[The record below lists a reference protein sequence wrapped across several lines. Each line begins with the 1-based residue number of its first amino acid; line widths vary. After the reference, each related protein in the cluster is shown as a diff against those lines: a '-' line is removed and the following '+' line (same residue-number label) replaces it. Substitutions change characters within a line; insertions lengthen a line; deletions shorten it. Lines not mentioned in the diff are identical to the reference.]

1 MAEVGSAYLTIIP
14 KFKSLK
20 ASIDDALSAAGSSA
34 GTSVGER
41 IGSNISRGIKRG
53 ESAVKSSSLA
63 MGAAMGAFSSIA
75 QRAMD
80 VLQEHIGSAVNRLD
94 TLKNY
99 PRVMQS
105 LGFSSQEA
113 SNSINKMSDR
123 LQTLP
128 TRLDDMA
135 NTVKGIAVITKDLD
149 LATDAGLALNDMLLA
164 SGSNQM
170 ICNAAMEQF
179 RQMLS
184 KGKPDM
190 QDWKSLMQAMPGQ
203 IDQLAKSM
211 LGANATA
218 NDLYEALGG
227 GQGGKKSKKAKQE
240 VQAARVSMD
249 QLLHAMIKLDKDGG
263 GSLTSF
269 QTQAAEAT
277 GGINTSM
284 SNLSNA
290 FTKGLTSIM
299 DAIGQKNIAGFLNSL
314 KAAVDFTF
322 HGIADVVKFAAP
334 VFSTLAQSV
343 AAGAASFGLLVG
355 VPMIITAVKT
365 AIMALYT
372 AHPIILAISLAV
384 AALTPIVTNMWNSWQ
399 ESQKM
404 VKATND
410 FKNAIS
416 STTAL
421 ASYSGG
427 IRAIGEAAD
436 TASGRVESIRERTER
451 YTKAINQNVK
461 EAQKTVGTYN
471 EAAEIISE
479 YTGKTELN
487 AEAQGK
493 VMWAVRELNKA
504 LGTNIT
510 AQDVMNGKYTD
521 ANGKIHELK
530 SSILDL
536 IETKKKEAILE
547 ANAKNISEL
556 YAKRAEDV
564 KAAASAQQE
573 YNEALAR
580 AADAQAAF
588 EKDRTNWDL
597 RDKWSEAQKAV
608 DDCKKSLD
616 DANSALDSDNSAIQ
630 EVNKSMGEMSTQA
643 GFLSQVLEGMG
654 TKSHLDELKVNIKDV
669 SQALA
674 DAGVHSSE
682 LERIG
687 RDGFNNLADSC
698 KGNIAQMVAAIKN
711 FDNTPIKNK
720 KGEVI
725 ADSTS
730 LVDAQGKV
738 YVWNGT
744 KLIDKETQA
753 TADTTEVVDGTGHV
767 LEWDGTNL
775 DTKDATATV
784 DSDSV
789 QEATDRNNEYNN
801 TPPQDA
807 SASED
812 VDSGSV
818 QEATNRNYELN
829 SNPPEDQHATITID
843 HVVNNIV
850 NWFENVI
857 GDNGHGMHATGGIR
871 THADGG
877 VRMHAEGGAI
887 AARATPLDIVGED
900 GAEAIVPLTNRKYSQ
915 PFADIIAEGVAEKLN
930 NKENIAHLEAIE
942 RLLVQLNQKD
952 ANVYLDSSKV
962 SSALM
967 ARAQISMEGRGYVY
981 Q

>member
-20 ASIDDALSAAGSSA
+20 ATIDDALSAAGSSA

-53 ESAVKSSSLA
+53 ESAVKSSTLV

-113 SNSINKMSDR
+113 SSSITKMSDR

-128 TRLDDMA
+128 TRLDDMT

-227 GQGGKKSKKAKQE
+227 GGKKATI
-240 VQAARVSMD
+240 SMD
-249 QLLHAMIKLDKDGG
+249 QLLHAMVKLDKNGG

-269 QTQAAEAT
+269 QAQAAEAT

-322 HGIADVVKFAAP
+322 RGIADVVKFVAP
-334 VFSTLAQSV
+334 VFSTLAQSI
-343 AAGAASFGLLVG
+343 AAGAASFGLLLG
-355 VPMIITAVKT
+355 APIIVDAVINAVKGLKT
-365 AIMALYT
+365 AIMALST

-451 YTKAINQNVK
+451 YTKAINQNVE

-510 AQDVMNGKYTD
+510 VQDVMNGKYTD

-556 YAKRAEDV
+556 YSKRAEDV

-616 DANSALDSDNSAIQ
+616 EANSALDSDNSAIQ

-654 TKSHLDELKVNIKDV
+654 AKSHLDELGIDIKEV
-669 SQALA
+669 SSALA

-682 LERIG
+682 LEQIG
-687 RDGFNNLADSC
+687 RDRFNRLADSC

-730 LVDAQGKV
+730 LVDAQGKL

-812 VDSGSV
+812 VDSDSV
-818 QEATNRNYELN
+818 QEATDRNNELN

-843 HVVNNIV
+843 HIVNNVV
-850 NWFENVI
+850 NWFENTF
-857 GDNGHGMHATGGIR
+857 GGGEHATGGIR

-887 AARATPLDIVGED
+887 ATRAMPLDIVGED

-915 PFADIIAEGVAEKLN
+915 PFADIIAEGVAEKLD

-967 ARAQISMEGRGYVY
+967 TRAQISMEGRGYVY
-981 Q
+981 

>member
-20 ASIDDALSAAGSSA
+20 ASIDDALSTAGSSA

-41 IGSNISRGIKRG
+41 IGQNISRGIKRG

-113 SNSINKMSDR
+113 SSSINKMSDR

-128 TRLDDMA
+128 TRLDDMT

-227 GQGGKKSKKAKQE
+227 GGKKATI
-240 VQAARVSMD
+240 SMD
-249 QLLHAMIKLDKDGG
+249 QLLHAMVKLDKNGG

-269 QTQAAEAT
+269 QAQAAEAT

-322 HGIADVVKFAAP
+322 RGIADVVKFVAP
-334 VFSTLAQSV
+334 VFSTLAQSI
-343 AAGAASFGLLVG
+343 AAGAASFGLLLGAPIIVG
-355 VPMIITAVKT
+355 AVIDAVKGLKT
-365 AIMALYT
+365 AIMALST

-451 YTKAINQNVK
+451 YTKAINQNVE

-510 AQDVMNGKYTD
+510 VQDVMNGKYTD

-547 ANAKNISEL
+547 ANAKNINEL
-556 YAKRAEDV
+556 YSKRAEDV
-564 KAAASAQQE
+564 KAATQAQQG

-588 EKDRTNWDL
+588 EKDYRTRKDGEL
-597 RDKWSEAQKAV
+597 RDKWLEAQHAV
-608 DDCKKSLD
+608 EDCKKSLD
-616 DANSALDSDNSAIQ
+616 EANSALDSDNSAIQ

-654 TKSHLDELKVNIKDV
+654 AKPHLDELQIKIKDV

-682 LERIG
+682 LEQIG

-812 VDSGSV
+812 VDSDSV
-818 QEATNRNYELN
+818 QEATDRNNDLN

-887 AARATPLDIVGED
+887 ATRAMPLDIVGED

-915 PFADIIAEGVAEKLN
+915 PFADIIAEGVAEKLD

-942 RLLVQLNQKD
+942 RLLVQLTQKD

-962 SSALM
+962 SSALVSR
-967 ARAQISMEGRGYVY
+967 ARASMEGRGYVY
-981 Q
+981 

>member
-20 ASIDDALSAAGSSA
+20 ASIDDALSAAGSNA

-53 ESAVKSSSLA
+53 ESTVKRSALV

-113 SNSINKMSDR
+113 SSSITKMSDR

-128 TRLDDMA
+128 TRLDDMT

-227 GQGGKKSKKAKQE
+227 GGKKATI
-240 VQAARVSMD
+240 SMD
-249 QLLHAMIKLDKDGG
+249 QLLHAMVKLDKNGG

-269 QTQAAEAT
+269 QAQAAEAT

-322 HGIADVVKFAAP
+322 RGIADVVKFVAP
-334 VFSTLAQSV
+334 VFSTLAQSI
-343 AAGAASFGLLVG
+343 AAGAASFGLLLG
-355 VPMIITAVKT
+355 APIIVDAVINAVKGLKT
-365 AIMALYT
+365 AIMALST

-404 VKATND
+404 VKATSD

-451 YTKAINQNVK
+451 YTKAINQNVE

-510 AQDVMNGKYTD
+510 VQDVMNGKYTD

-547 ANAKNISEL
+547 ANAKNMSEL
-556 YAKRAEDV
+556 YAKRAEDA
-564 KAAASAQQE
+564 KAAAQVQQE

-588 EKDRTNWDL
+588 EKDRTDWGL

-608 DDCKKSLD
+608 NDCKKSLD
-616 DANSALDSDNSAIQ
+616 EANGALDNDNSAIQ

-654 TKSHLDELKVNIKDV
+654 TKSHLDELQINIKGV

-674 DAGVHSSE
+674 DAGVHSSK

-687 RDGFNNLADSC
+687 RDGFNRLADSC

-730 LVDAQGKV
+730 LVDAQGKL

-812 VDSGSV
+812 VDSDSV
-818 QEATNRNYELN
+818 QEATDRNNDLN

-857 GDNGHGMHATGGIR
+857 GDNGHGMHAAGGIR

-887 AARATPLDIVGED
+887 ATRAMPLDIVGED

-915 PFADIIAEGVAEKLN
+915 PFADIIAEGVAEKLD

-942 RLLVQLNQKD
+942 RLLVQLTQKD

-962 SSALM
+962 SSALVSR
-967 ARAQISMEGRGYVY
+967 ARASMEGRGYVY
-981 Q
+981 

>member
-20 ASIDDALSAAGSSA
+20 ASIDDALNTAGSNA

-41 IGSNISRGIKRG
+41 IGQNISRGIKRG
-53 ESAVKSSSLA
+53 ESAVKSSTLV

-128 TRLDDMA
+128 TRLDDMT

-436 TASGRVESIRERTER
+436 TASSRVESIRERTER

-643 GFLSQVLEGMG
+643 GFLQQVLEGMG

>member
-20 ASIDDALSAAGSSA
+20 ASIDDALNTAGSNA

-41 IGSNISRGIKRG
+41 IGQNISRGIKRG
-53 ESAVKSSSLA
+53 ESAVKSSTLV

-128 TRLDDMA
+128 TRLDDMT

-218 NDLYEALGG
+218 NELYEALGG

-436 TASGRVESIRERTER
+436 TASSRVESIRERTER

-643 GFLSQVLEGMG
+643 GFLQQVLEGMG

>member
-20 ASIDDALSAAGSSA
+20 ASIDDALSTAGSSA

-41 IGSNISRGIKRG
+41 IGQNISRGIKRG
-53 ESAVKSSSLA
+53 ESAVKSSALS

-75 QRAMD
+75 QRTMD

-113 SNSINKMSDR
+113 SSSINKMSDR

-128 TRLDDMA
+128 TRLDDMT

-227 GQGGKKSKKAKQE
+227 GGKKATI
-240 VQAARVSMD
+240 SMD
-249 QLLHAMIKLDKDGG
+249 QLLHAMVKLDKNGG

-269 QTQAAEAT
+269 QAQAAEAT

-322 HGIADVVKFAAP
+322 HGIADVVKFVAP
-334 VFSTLAQSV
+334 VFSTLAQSI
-343 AAGAASFGLLVG
+343 AAGAASFGLLLGAPIIVG
-355 VPMIITAVKT
+355 AVIDAVKGLKT
-365 AIMALYT
+365 AIMALST

-404 VKATND
+404 VKATSD

-451 YTKAINQNVK
+451 YTKAINQNVE

-547 ANAKNISEL
+547 ANAKNMSEL

-564 KAAASAQQE
+564 KAATQAQQG

-588 EKDRTNWDL
+588 EKDRTNWEL

-616 DANSALDSDNSAIQ
+616 DANGALDSDNSAIQ

-643 GFLSQVLEGMG
+643 GFLQQVLEGMG
-654 TKSHLDELKVNIKDV
+654 AKSHLDELQIKIKDV

-682 LERIG
+682 LEQIG
-687 RDGFNNLADSC
+687 RDGFNRLADSC

-730 LVDAQGKV
+730 LVDAQGKL

-812 VDSGSV
+812 VDSDSV
-818 QEATNRNYELN
+818 QEAADRNTELN

-887 AARATPLDIVGED
+887 ATRATPLDIVGED

-915 PFADIIAEGVAEKLN
+915 PFADIIAEGVAEKLD

-962 SSALM
+962 SSALVSR
-967 ARAQISMEGRGYVY
+967 ARASMEGRGYVY
-981 Q
+981 

>member
-20 ASIDDALSAAGSSA
+20 ATIDDALSAAGSSA

-53 ESAVKSSSLA
+53 ESAVKSSTLV

-113 SNSINKMSDR
+113 SSSITKMSDR

-128 TRLDDMA
+128 TRLDDMT

-227 GQGGKKSKKAKQE
+227 GGKKATI
-240 VQAARVSMD
+240 SMD
-249 QLLHAMIKLDKDGG
+249 QLLHAMVKLDKNGG

-269 QTQAAEAT
+269 QAQAAEAT

-322 HGIADVVKFAAP
+322 RGIADVVKFVAP
-334 VFSTLAQSV
+334 VFSTLAQSI
-343 AAGAASFGLLVG
+343 AAGAASFGLLLG
-355 VPMIITAVKT
+355 APIIVDAVINAVKGLKT
-365 AIMALYT
+365 AIMALST

-436 TASGRVESIRERTER
+436 TASSRVESIRERTER
-451 YTKAINQNVK
+451 YTKAINQNVE

-471 EAAEIISE
+471 EAAGIISE

-556 YAKRAEDV
+556 YSKRAEDV
-564 KAAASAQQE
+564 KAAASAQQA

-580 AADAQAAF
+580 AAEAQAAF
-588 EKDRTNWDL
+588 DKDYRTRKDGEL
-597 RDKWSEAQKAV
+597 RDKWLEAQHAV
-608 DDCKKSLD
+608 EDCKKSLD
-616 DANSALDSDNSAIQ
+616 EANGALDNDNSAIQ

-654 TKSHLDELKVNIKDV
+654 AKSHLDELQINIKNV

-738 YVWNGT
+738 YVWNDT

-801 TPPQDA
+801 TPPEDA

-812 VDSGSV
+812 VDSDSV
-818 QEATNRNYELN
+818 QEATDRNNDLN

-857 GDNGHGMHATGGIR
+857 GDNGHGMHAAGGIR

-887 AARATPLDIVGED
+887 ATRATPLDIVGED

-915 PFADIIAEGVAEKLN
+915 PFADIIAEGVAEKLD

-942 RLLVQLNQKD
+942 RLLMQLNQKD

-962 SSALM
+962 SSALI

-981 Q
+981 

>member
-20 ASIDDALSAAGSSA
+20 ASIDDALSAAGSNA

-41 IGSNISRGIKRG
+41 IGQNISRGIKRG
-53 ESAVKSSSLA
+53 ESAVKSSTLV
-63 MGAAMGAFSSIA
+63 MGAAMGSFSSIA

-113 SNSINKMSDR
+113 SSSITKMSDR

-128 TRLDDMA
+128 TRLDDMT

-227 GQGGKKSKKAKQE
+227 GGKKATI
-240 VQAARVSMD
+240 SMD
-249 QLLHAMIKLDKDGG
+249 QLLHAMVKLDKNGG

-269 QTQAAEAT
+269 QAQAAEAT

-322 HGIADVVKFAAP
+322 RGIADVVKFVAP
-334 VFSTLAQSV
+334 VFSTLAQSI
-343 AAGAASFGLLVG
+343 AAGAASFGLLLGAPIIVG
-355 VPMIITAVKT
+355 AVIDAVKGLKT
-365 AIMALYT
+365 AIMALST

-451 YTKAINQNVK
+451 YTRAINQNVE

-547 ANAKNISEL
+547 ANAKNMSEL
-556 YAKRAEDV
+556 YSKRAEDT
-564 KAAASAQQE
+564 KAAAQAQQE

-588 EKDRTNWDL
+588 EKDRTNWEL

-616 DANSALDSDNSAIQ
+616 EANGALDNDNSAIQ

-669 SQALA
+669 SKALA

-687 RDGFNNLADSC
+687 RDGFNRLADSC

-812 VDSGSV
+812 VDSDSV
-818 QEATNRNYELN
+818 QEAADRNTELN

-850 NWFENVI
+850 NWFENTF
-857 GDNGHGMHATGGIR
+857 GGGEHASGGIR

-887 AARATPLDIVGED
+887 ATRAMPLDIVGED

-915 PFADIIAEGVAEKLN
+915 PFADIIAEGVAEKLD

-942 RLLVQLNQKD
+942 RLLVQLTQKD

-962 SSALM
+962 SSALVSR
-967 ARAQISMEGRGYVY
+967 ARASMEGRGYVY
-981 Q
+981 

>member
-20 ASIDDALSAAGSSA
+20 ASIDDALSTAGSSA

-41 IGSNISRGIKRG
+41 IGQNISRGIKRG
-53 ESAVKSSSLA
+53 EGAVKSSALS

-128 TRLDDMA
+128 TRLDDMT

-227 GQGGKKSKKAKQE
+227 GGKKATI
-240 VQAARVSMD
+240 SMD
-249 QLLHAMIKLDKDGG
+249 QLLHAMVKLDKNGG

-269 QTQAAEAT
+269 QAQAAEAT

-322 HGIADVVKFAAP
+322 RGIADVVKFVAP
-334 VFSTLAQSV
+334 VFSTLAQSI
-343 AAGAASFGLLVG
+343 AAGAASFGLLLG
-355 VPMIITAVKT
+355 APMIVGAVIDAVKGLKT
-365 AIMALYT
+365 AIMALST

-436 TASGRVESIRERTER
+436 TASSRVESIRERTER
-451 YTKAINQNVK
+451 YTRAINQNVE

-547 ANAKNISEL
+547 ANAKNINEL
-556 YAKRAEDV
+556 YSKRAEDV
-564 KAAASAQQE
+564 KAATQAQQG

-588 EKDRTNWDL
+588 EKDYRTRKDGEL
-597 RDKWSEAQKAV
+597 RDKWLEAQHAV
-608 DDCKKSLD
+608 EDCKKSLD
-616 DANSALDSDNSAIQ
+616 EANSALDSDNSAIQ

-669 SQALA
+669 SKALA

-730 LVDAQGKV
+730 LVDAQGKL

-753 TADTTEVVDGTGHV
+753 TADTTEVVDGTGHI

-812 VDSGSV
+812 VDSDSV
-818 QEATNRNYELN
+818 QEAADRNTELN

-850 NWFENVI
+850 NWFENVL
-857 GDNGHGMHATGGIR
+857 GDNGHGMHAAGGIR

-887 AARATPLDIVGED
+887 ATRATPLDIVGED

-915 PFADIIAEGVAEKLN
+915 PFADIIAEGVAEKLD

-942 RLLVQLNQKD
+942 RLLMQLNQKD

-981 Q
+981 

>member
-41 IGSNISRGIKRG
+41 IGQNISRGIKRG
-53 ESAVKSSSLA
+53 EGAVKSSALS

-113 SNSINKMSDR
+113 SSSITKMSDR

-128 TRLDDMA
+128 TRLDDMT

-227 GQGGKKSKKAKQE
+227 GGKKATI
-240 VQAARVSMD
+240 SMD
-249 QLLHAMIKLDKDGG
+249 QLLHAMVKLDKNGG

-269 QTQAAEAT
+269 QAQAAEAT

-322 HGIADVVKFAAP
+322 RGIADVVKFVAP
-334 VFSTLAQSV
+334 VFSTLAQSI
-343 AAGAASFGLLVG
+343 AAGAASFGLLLGAPIIVG
-355 VPMIITAVKT
+355 AVIDAVKGLKT
-365 AIMALYT
+365 AIMALST

-436 TASGRVESIRERTER
+436 IASGRVESIRERTER
-451 YTKAINQNVK
+451 YTRAINQNVE

-556 YAKRAEDV
+556 YSKRAEDV
-564 KAAASAQQE
+564 KAAAQAQQE

-588 EKDRTNWDL
+588 EKDRTNWEL

-616 DANSALDSDNSAIQ
+616 EANGALDNDNSAIQ

-643 GFLSQVLEGMG
+643 GFLSQVLESMG

-669 SQALA
+669 SKALA

-687 RDGFNNLADSC
+687 RDGFNRLADSC

-730 LVDAQGKV
+730 LVDAQGKL

-753 TADTTEVVDGTGHV
+753 TADTTEVVDGTGHI

-789 QEATDRNNEYNN
+789 QEATDRNNEYND

-812 VDSGSV
+812 VDSDSV
-818 QEATNRNYELN
+818 QEATDRNNELN

-850 NWFENVI
+850 NWFENVL
-857 GDNGHGMHATGGIR
+857 GDNGHGMHAAGGIR

-887 AARATPLDIVGED
+887 ATRATPLDIVGED

-915 PFADIIAEGVAEKLN
+915 PFADIIAEGVAEKLD
-930 NKENIAHLEAIE
+930 NKENIAHLETIE
-942 RLLVQLNQKD
+942 RLLVQLTQKD

-962 SSALM
+962 SSALVSR
-967 ARAQISMEGRGYVY
+967 ARASMEGRGYVY
-981 Q
+981 

>member
-20 ASIDDALSAAGSSA
+20 ASIDDALSTAGSSA

-41 IGSNISRGIKRG
+41 IGQNISRGIKRG
-53 ESAVKSSSLA
+53 ESTVKRSALV

-128 TRLDDMA
+128 TRLDDMT

-227 GQGGKKSKKAKQE
+227 GGKKATI
-240 VQAARVSMD
+240 SMD
-249 QLLHAMIKLDKDGG
+249 QLLHAMVKLDKNGG

-269 QTQAAEAT
+269 QAQAAEAT

-322 HGIADVVKFAAP
+322 RGIADVVKFVAP
-334 VFSTLAQSV
+334 VFSTLAQSI
-343 AAGAASFGLLVG
+343 AAGAASFGLLLG
-355 VPMIITAVKT
+355 APIIVDAVINAVKGLKT
-365 AIMALYT
+365 AIMALST
-372 AHPIILAISLAV
+372 AHPIILAISVAV

-410 FKNAIS
+410 FHNAIS

-451 YTKAINQNVK
+451 YTRAINQNVE

-521 ANGKIHELK
+521 ANGKVHELK

-547 ANAKNISEL
+547 ANAKNMSEL
-556 YAKRAEDV
+556 YSKRAEDV
-564 KAAASAQQE
+564 KAAAQAQQE

-588 EKDRTNWDL
+588 EKDRTNWGL
-597 RDKWSEAQKAV
+597 RDKWGEAQKAV

-616 DANSALDSDNSAIQ
+616 EANGALDNDNSAIQ

-669 SQALA
+669 SKALA

-687 RDGFNNLADSC
+687 RDGFNRLADSC

-711 FDNTPIKNK
+711 FDNTPIENK

-812 VDSGSV
+812 VDSDSV
-818 QEATNRNYELN
+818 QEATDRNNELN

-850 NWFENVI
+850 NWFENVL
-857 GDNGHGMHATGGIR
+857 GDNGHGMHAAGGIR

-887 AARATPLDIVGED
+887 ATRAMPLDIVGED

-915 PFADIIAEGVAEKLN
+915 PFADIIAEGVAEKLD
-930 NKENIAHLEAIE
+930 NKENIAHLETIE
-942 RLLVQLNQKD
+942 RLLVQLTQKD

-962 SSALM
+962 SSALVSR
-967 ARAQISMEGRGYVY
+967 ARASMEGRGYVY
-981 Q
+981 

>member
-20 ASIDDALSAAGSSA
+20 ASIDDALSTAGSSA

-41 IGSNISRGIKRG
+41 IGQNISRGIKRG
-53 ESAVKSSSLA
+53 EGAVKSSALS

-128 TRLDDMA
+128 TRLDDMT

-227 GQGGKKSKKAKQE
+227 GGKKATI
-240 VQAARVSMD
+240 SMD
-249 QLLHAMIKLDKDGG
+249 QLLHAMVKLDKNGG

-269 QTQAAEAT
+269 QAQAAEAT

-322 HGIADVVKFAAP
+322 RGIADVVKFVAP
-334 VFSTLAQSV
+334 VFSTLAQSI
-343 AAGAASFGLLVG
+343 AAGAASFGLLLG
-355 VPMIITAVKT
+355 APIIVDAVINAVKGLKT
-365 AIMALYT
+365 AIMALST
-372 AHPIILAISLAV
+372 AHPIILAISVAV

-451 YTKAINQNVK
+451 YTKAINQNVE

-547 ANAKNISEL
+547 ANAKNMSEL

-564 KAAASAQQE
+564 KAATQAQQG

-588 EKDRTNWDL
+588 EKDRTNWEL
-597 RDKWSEAQKAV
+597 RDKWGEAQKAV
-608 DDCKKSLD
+608 EDCKNSLD
-616 DANSALDSDNSAIQ
+616 EANNALDSDNSAIQ

-654 TKSHLDELKVNIKDV
+654 TKSHLDELKINIKDV
-669 SQALA
+669 SSALA
-674 DAGVHSSE
+674 DAGVHSSD

-687 RDGFNNLADSC
+687 RDGFNRLADSC

-730 LVDAQGKV
+730 LVDAQGKL

-753 TADTTEVVDGTGHV
+753 TADTAEVVDGTGHV

-789 QEATDRNNEYNN
+789 QEATDRNNEYND
-801 TPPQDA
+801 TPPEDA
-807 SASED
+807 SASEN
-812 VDSGSV
+812 VDSDSV
-818 QEATNRNYELN
+818 QEAADRNTELN
-829 SNPPEDQHATITID
+829 NNPPEDQYATITID

-850 NWFENVI
+850 NWFENTF
-857 GDNGHGMHATGGIR
+857 GGMHAAGGIR

-887 AARATPLDIVGED
+887 ATRAMPLDIVGED

-915 PFADIIAEGVAEKLN
+915 PFADIIAEGVAEKLD

-942 RLLVQLNQKD
+942 RLLVQLTQKD

-981 Q
+981 

>member
-20 ASIDDALSAAGSSA
+20 ASIDDALSTAGSSA

-41 IGSNISRGIKRG
+41 IGQNISRGIKRG
-53 ESAVKSSSLA
+53 EGAVKSSALS

-113 SNSINKMSDR
+113 SSSITKMSDR

-128 TRLDDMA
+128 TRLDDMT

-227 GQGGKKSKKAKQE
+227 GGKKATI
-240 VQAARVSMD
+240 SMD
-249 QLLHAMIKLDKDGG
+249 QLLHAMVKLDKNGG

-269 QTQAAEAT
+269 QAQAAEAT

-322 HGIADVVKFAAP
+322 RGIADVVKFVAP
-334 VFSTLAQSV
+334 VFSTLAQSI
-343 AAGAASFGLLVG
+343 AAGAASFGLLLGAPIIVG
-355 VPMIITAVKT
+355 AVIDAVKGLKT
-365 AIMALYT
+365 AIMALST

-451 YTKAINQNVK
+451 YTKAINQNVE

-510 AQDVMNGKYTD
+510 VQDVMNGKYTD
-521 ANGKIHELK
+521 ANGKVHELK

-547 ANAKNISEL
+547 ANAKNMSEL

-564 KAAASAQQE
+564 KAATQAQQG

-588 EKDRTNWDL
+588 EKDRTNWGL
-597 RDKWSEAQKAV
+597 RNKWSEAQKAV
-608 DDCKKSLD
+608 EDCKKSLD

-643 GFLSQVLEGMG
+643 GFLSQVLEVMG
-654 TKSHLDELKVNIKDV
+654 AKSHLDELQINIKNV

-682 LERIG
+682 LEQIG
-687 RDGFNNLADSC
+687 RDGFNRLADSC

-730 LVDAQGKV
+730 LVDAQGKL

-753 TADTTEVVDGTGHV
+753 TADTTEVVDGTGHI

-789 QEATDRNNEYNN
+789 QEATDRNNEYND
-801 TPPQDA
+801 TPPEDA

-812 VDSGSV
+812 VDSDSV
-818 QEATNRNYELN
+818 QEATDRNNDLN

-850 NWFENVI
+850 NWFENVL

-887 AARATPLDIVGED
+887 ATRATPLDIVGED

-915 PFADIIAEGVAEKLN
+915 PFADIIAEGVAEKLD

-942 RLLVQLNQKD
+942 RLLVQLTQKD

-962 SSALM
+962 SSALVSR
-967 ARAQISMEGRGYVY
+967 ARASMEGRGYVY
-981 Q
+981 

>member
-20 ASIDDALSAAGSSA
+20 ASIDDALSAAGSNA

-41 IGSNISRGIKRG
+41 IGQNISRGIKRG

-113 SNSINKMSDR
+113 SNSITKMSDR

-128 TRLDDMA
+128 TRLDDMT

-227 GQGGKKSKKAKQE
+227 GGKKATI
-240 VQAARVSMD
+240 SMD
-249 QLLHAMIKLDKDGG
+249 QLLHAMVKLDKNGG

-269 QTQAAEAT
+269 QAQAAEAT

-322 HGIADVVKFAAP
+322 RGIADVVKFVAP
-334 VFSTLAQSV
+334 VFSTLAQSI
-343 AAGAASFGLLVG
+343 AAGAASFGLLLG
-355 VPMIITAVKT
+355 APIIVDAVINAVKGLKT
-365 AIMALYT
+365 AIVALST

-451 YTKAINQNVK
+451 YTKAINQNVE

-510 AQDVMNGKYTD
+510 VQDVMNGKYTD

-547 ANAKNISEL
+547 ANAKNINEL
-556 YAKRAEDV
+556 YSKRAEDV
-564 KAAASAQQE
+564 KAAASAQQA

-580 AADAQAAF
+580 AAEAQAAF
-588 EKDRTNWDL
+588 DKDYRTRKDGEL
-597 RDKWSEAQKAV
+597 RDKWLEAQHAV
-608 DDCKKSLD
+608 EDCKKSLD
-616 DANSALDSDNSAIQ
+616 EANGALDNDNSAIQ

-654 TKSHLDELKVNIKDV
+654 AKSHLDELKVNIKDF

-730 LVDAQGKV
+730 LVDAQGKL

-753 TADTTEVVDGTGHV
+753 TADTTEVVDGTGHI

-789 QEATDRNNEYNN
+789 QEATDRNNEYND

-812 VDSGSV
+812 VDSDSV
-818 QEATNRNYELN
+818 QEAADRNTELN

-887 AARATPLDIVGED
+887 ATRAMPLDIVGED

-915 PFADIIAEGVAEKLN
+915 PFADIIAEGVAEKLD

-942 RLLVQLNQKD
+942 RLLVQLTQKD

-962 SSALM
+962 SSALVSR
-967 ARAQISMEGRGYVY
+967 ARASMEGRGYVY
-981 Q
+981 

>member
-20 ASIDDALSAAGSSA
+20 ASIDDALSAAGSNA
-34 GTSVGER
+34 GTSVGEK

-53 ESAVKSSSLA
+53 ESAVKSSTLV

-113 SNSINKMSDR
+113 SSSITKMSDR

-128 TRLDDMA
+128 TRLDDMT

-227 GQGGKKSKKAKQE
+227 GGKKATI
-240 VQAARVSMD
+240 SMD
-249 QLLHAMIKLDKDGG
+249 QLLHAMVKLDKNGG

-269 QTQAAEAT
+269 QAQAAEAT
-277 GGINTSM
+277 GGINTSL

-322 HGIADVVKFAAP
+322 HGIADVVKFVAP

-343 AAGAASFGLLVG
+343 AAGAASFGLLLG
-355 VPMIITAVKT
+355 APIILDAVINAVKGLKT
-365 AIMALYT
+365 AIMALST

-451 YTKAINQNVK
+451 YTRAINQNVE

-536 IETKKKEAILE
+536 IEAKKKEAILE
-547 ANAKNISEL
+547 ANAKNMSEL
-556 YAKRAEDV
+556 YSKRAEDA
-564 KAAASAQQE
+564 KAAAQAQQE

-588 EKDRTNWDL
+588 EKDRTNWGL
-597 RDKWSEAQKAV
+597 RDKWGEAQKAV

-616 DANSALDSDNSAIQ
+616 EANGALDNDNSAIQ
-630 EVNKSMGEMSTQA
+630 EVNKSMGEMNTQA

-654 TKSHLDELKVNIKDV
+654 AKSHLDELQIKIKDV

-730 LVDAQGKV
+730 LVDAQGKL

-753 TADTTEVVDGTGHV
+753 TADTTEVVDGTGHI

-789 QEATDRNNEYNN
+789 QEATDRNNEYND

-812 VDSGSV
+812 VDSDSV
-818 QEATNRNYELN
+818 QEAADRNTELN

-887 AARATPLDIVGED
+887 ATRAMPLDIVGED

-915 PFADIIAEGVAEKLN
+915 PFADIIAEGVAEKLD

-942 RLLVQLNQKD
+942 RLLMQLNQKD

-981 Q
+981 

>member
-20 ASIDDALSAAGSSA
+20 ASIDDALSAAGSNA

-53 ESAVKSSSLA
+53 ESAVKSSTLV

-113 SNSINKMSDR
+113 SNSITKMSDR

-128 TRLDDMA
+128 TRLDDMT

-227 GQGGKKSKKAKQE
+227 GGKKATI
-240 VQAARVSMD
+240 SMD
-249 QLLHAMIKLDKDGG
+249 QLLHAMVKLDKNGG

-269 QTQAAEAT
+269 QAQAAEAT

-322 HGIADVVKFAAP
+322 RGIADVVKFVAP
-334 VFSTLAQSV
+334 VFSTLAQSI
-343 AAGAASFGLLVG
+343 AAGAASFGLLLGAPIIVG
-355 VPMIITAVKT
+355 AVIDAVKGLKT
-365 AIMALYT
+365 AIMALST

-404 VKATND
+404 VKATSD

-436 TASGRVESIRERTER
+436 TASGRVESICARTER
-451 YTKAINQNVK
+451 YTKAINQNVE

-510 AQDVMNGKYTD
+510 VQDVMNGKYTD

-547 ANAKNISEL
+547 ANAKNMSEL

-564 KAAASAQQE
+564 KAATQAQQG

-580 AADAQAAF
+580 AAEAQAAF
-588 EKDRTNWDL
+588 EKDRTNWEL

-616 DANSALDSDNSAIQ
+616 DANRALDSDNSAIQ

-643 GFLSQVLEGMG
+643 GFLQQVLEGMG
-654 TKSHLDELKVNIKDV
+654 ASSHLDELQIKIKDV

-682 LERIG
+682 LEQIG
-687 RDGFNNLADSC
+687 RDGFNRLADSC

-720 KGEVI
+720 KVEVI

-812 VDSGSV
+812 VDSDSV
-818 QEATNRNYELN
+818 QEAADRNTELN

-887 AARATPLDIVGED
+887 ATRATPLDIVGED

-915 PFADIIAEGVAEKLN
+915 PFADIIAEGVAEKLD

-981 Q
+981 

>member
-20 ASIDDALSAAGSSA
+20 ASIDDALSAAGSNA

-41 IGSNISRGIKRG
+41 IGQNISRGIKRG
-53 ESAVKSSSLA
+53 ESAVKSSALS

-128 TRLDDMA
+128 TRLDDMT

-227 GQGGKKSKKAKQE
+227 GGKKATI
-240 VQAARVSMD
+240 SMD
-249 QLLHAMIKLDKDGG
+249 QLLHAMVKLDKNGG

-269 QTQAAEAT
+269 QAQAAEAT

-322 HGIADVVKFAAP
+322 HGIADVVKFVAP
-334 VFSTLAQSV
+334 VFSTLAQSI

-355 VPMIITAVKT
+355 APMIVTALITAVMGLKT
-365 AIMALYT
+365 AIMALST
-372 AHPIILAISLAV
+372 AHPIILAISVAV

-451 YTKAINQNVK
+451 YTRAINQNVE

-547 ANAKNISEL
+547 ANAKNMSEL

-564 KAAASAQQE
+564 KAATQAQQG

-588 EKDRTNWDL
+588 EKDRTNWEL

-616 DANSALDSDNSAIQ
+616 DANGALDNDNSAIQ

-643 GFLSQVLEGMG
+643 GFLQQVLEGMG
-654 TKSHLDELKVNIKDV
+654 TESHLKELKINIKNV

-720 KGEVI
+720 KSEVI

-730 LVDAQGKV
+730 LVDAQGKL

-753 TADTTEVVDGTGHV
+753 TADTTEVVDGTGHI

-789 QEATDRNNEYNN
+789 QEATDRNNEYND
-801 TPPQDA
+801 TPPEDA

-812 VDSGSV
+812 VDSDSV
-818 QEATNRNYELN
+818 QEATDRNNDLN

-857 GDNGHGMHATGGIR
+857 GDNGHGMHAAGGIR

-887 AARATPLDIVGED
+887 ATRATPLDIVGED

-915 PFADIIAEGVAEKLN
+915 PFADIIAEGVAEKLD

-962 SSALM
+962 SSALVSR
-967 ARAQISMEGRGYVY
+967 ARASMEGRGYVY
-981 Q
+981 

>member
-20 ASIDDALSAAGSSA
+20 ASIDDALSTAGSSA

-41 IGSNISRGIKRG
+41 IGQNISRGIKRG
-53 ESAVKSSSLA
+53 EGAVKSSALS

-113 SNSINKMSDR
+113 SSSITKMSDR

-128 TRLDDMA
+128 TRLDDMT

-227 GQGGKKSKKAKQE
+227 GGKKATI
-240 VQAARVSMD
+240 SMD
-249 QLLHAMIKLDKDGG
+249 QLLHAMVKLDKNGG

-269 QTQAAEAT
+269 QAQAAEAT

-322 HGIADVVKFAAP
+322 RGIADVVKFVAP
-334 VFSTLAQSV
+334 VFSTLAQSI
-343 AAGAASFGLLVG
+343 AAGAASFGLLLG
-355 VPMIITAVKT
+355 APMIVDAVINAVKGLKT
-365 AIMALYT
+365 AIMALST

-451 YTKAINQNVK
+451 YTKAINQNVE

-510 AQDVMNGKYTD
+510 VQDVMNGKYTD
-521 ANGKIHELK
+521 ANGKVHELK

-547 ANAKNISEL
+547 ANAKNMSEL

-564 KAAASAQQE
+564 KAATQAQQG

-588 EKDRTNWDL
+588 EKDRTNWEL

-616 DANSALDSDNSAIQ
+616 DANGALDSDNSAIQ

-654 TKSHLDELKVNIKDV
+654 AKSHLDELQINIKDV

-687 RDGFNNLADSC
+687 RDGFNRLADSC

-730 LVDAQGKV
+730 LVDAQGKL

-753 TADTTEVVDGTGHV
+753 TADTTEVVDGTGHI

-801 TPPQDA
+801 TPPEDA

-812 VDSGSV
+812 VDSDSV
-818 QEATNRNYELN
+818 QEATDRNNELN

-850 NWFENVI
+850 NWFENVL
-857 GDNGHGMHATGGIR
+857 GDNGHGMHAACGIR

-887 AARATPLDIVGED
+887 ATRAMPLDIVGED

-915 PFADIIAEGVAEKLN
+915 PFADIIAEGVAEKLD

-942 RLLVQLNQKD
+942 RLLVQLTQKD

-962 SSALM
+962 SSALVSR
-967 ARAQISMEGRGYVY
+967 ARASMEGRGYVY
-981 Q
+981 

>member
-20 ASIDDALSAAGSSA
+20 ASIDDALSTAGSSA

-53 ESAVKSSSLA
+53 EGAVKSSALS

-128 TRLDDMA
+128 TRLDDMT

-227 GQGGKKSKKAKQE
+227 GGKKATI
-240 VQAARVSMD
+240 SMD
-249 QLLHAMIKLDKDGG
+249 QLLHAMVKLDKNGG

-269 QTQAAEAT
+269 QAQAAEAT

-322 HGIADVVKFAAP
+322 RGIADVVKFVAP
-334 VFSTLAQSV
+334 VFSTLAQSI
-343 AAGAASFGLLVG
+343 AAGAASFGLLLGAPIIVG
-355 VPMIITAVKT
+355 AVIDAVKGLKT
-365 AIMALYT
+365 AIMALST

-451 YTKAINQNVK
+451 YTKAINQNVE

-521 ANGKIHELK
+521 ANGKVHELK

-547 ANAKNISEL
+547 ANAKNMSEL

-564 KAAASAQQE
+564 KAATQAQQG

-588 EKDRTNWDL
+588 EKDRTNWEL

-616 DANSALDSDNSAIQ
+616 DANGALDSDNSAIQ

-654 TKSHLDELKVNIKDV
+654 TKSHLDELQIKIKDV

-730 LVDAQGKV
+730 LVDAQGKL

-775 DTKDATATV
+775 DAKDATATV

-789 QEATDRNNEYNN
+789 QEATDRNNEYND
-801 TPPQDA
+801 TPPEDA

-812 VDSGSV
+812 VDSDSV
-818 QEATNRNYELN
+818 QEATDRNNDLN

-857 GDNGHGMHATGGIR
+857 GDNGHGMHAAGGIR

-887 AARATPLDIVGED
+887 ATRATPLDIVGED

-915 PFADIIAEGVAEKLN
+915 PFADIIAEGVAEKLD

-942 RLLVQLNQKD
+942 RLLVQLTQKD

-962 SSALM
+962 SSALVSR
-967 ARAQISMEGRGYVY
+967 ARASMEGRGYVY
-981 Q
+981 

>member
-20 ASIDDALSAAGSSA
+20 ASIDDALSTAGSSA

-41 IGSNISRGIKRG
+41 IGQNISRGIKRG

-63 MGAAMGAFSSIA
+63 MGAAMGSFSSIA

-113 SNSINKMSDR
+113 SSSITKMSDR

-128 TRLDDMA
+128 TRLDDMT

-227 GQGGKKSKKAKQE
+227 GGKKATI
-240 VQAARVSMD
+240 SMD
-249 QLLHAMIKLDKDGG
+249 QLLHAMVKLDKNGG
-263 GSLTSF
+263 ASLASF
-269 QTQAAEAT
+269 QAQAAEAT

-322 HGIADVVKFAAP
+322 HGIADVVKFVAP
-334 VFSTLAQSV
+334 VFSTLAQSI
-343 AAGAASFGLLVG
+343 AAGAASFGLLLG
-355 VPMIITAVKT
+355 APIIVDAVINAVKGLKT
-365 AIMALYT
+365 AIVALST

-451 YTKAINQNVK
+451 YTKAINQNVE

-510 AQDVMNGKYTD
+510 VQDVMNGKYTD

-556 YAKRAEDV
+556 YSKRAEDV
-564 KAAASAQQE
+564 KAAASAQQA

-580 AADAQAAF
+580 AAEAQAAL
-588 EKDRTNWDL
+588 EKDTKNWRL

-608 DDCKKSLD
+608 EDCKKSLD
-616 DANSALDSDNSAIQ
+616 EANGALDNDNSAIQ

-643 GFLSQVLEGMG
+643 GFLQQVLEGMG
-654 TKSHLDELKVNIKDV
+654 ASSHLDELQIKIKDV
-669 SQALA
+669 SKALA

-730 LVDAQGKV
+730 LVDAQGKL

-812 VDSGSV
+812 VDSDSV
-818 QEATNRNYELN
+818 QEAADRNTELN

-887 AARATPLDIVGED
+887 ATRAMPLDIVGED

-915 PFADIIAEGVAEKLN
+915 PFADIIAEGVAEKLD

-942 RLLVQLNQKD
+942 RLLVQLTQKD

-962 SSALM
+962 SSALVSR
-967 ARAQISMEGRGYVY
+967 ARASMEGRGYVY
-981 Q
+981 

>member
-20 ASIDDALSAAGSSA
+20 ASIDDALSTAGSSA

-41 IGSNISRGIKRG
+41 IDQNISRGIKRG
-53 ESAVKSSSLA
+53 ESAVKSSTLV

-113 SNSINKMSDR
+113 SSSITKMSDR

-128 TRLDDMA
+128 TRLDDMT

-227 GQGGKKSKKAKQE
+227 GGKKATI
-240 VQAARVSMD
+240 SMD
-249 QLLHAMIKLDKDGG
+249 QLLHAMVKLDKNGG

-269 QTQAAEAT
+269 QAQAAEAT

-322 HGIADVVKFAAP
+322 RGIADVVKFVAP
-334 VFSTLAQSV
+334 VFSTLAQSI
-343 AAGAASFGLLVG
+343 AAGAASFGLLLG
-355 VPMIITAVKT
+355 APMIVGAVIDAVKGLKT
-365 AIMALYT
+365 AIMALST

-410 FKNAIS
+410 FHNAIS

-451 YTKAINQNVK
+451 YTRAINQNVE

-510 AQDVMNGKYTD
+510 VQDVMNGKYTD

-588 EKDRTNWDL
+588 EKDRTNWEL
-597 RDKWSEAQKAV
+597 RDKWGEAQKAV
-608 DDCKKSLD
+608 EDCKNSLD
-616 DANSALDSDNSAIQ
+616 EANNALDSDNSAIQ

-654 TKSHLDELKVNIKDV
+654 ASSHLDELQIKIKDV

-730 LVDAQGKV
+730 LVDAQGKL

-753 TADTTEVVDGTGHV
+753 TADTTEVVDGTGHI

-789 QEATDRNNEYNN
+789 QEATDRNNEYND
-801 TPPQDA
+801 TPPEDA

-812 VDSGSV
+812 VDSDSV
-818 QEATNRNYELN
+818 QEAADRNTELN

-850 NWFENVI
+850 NWFENVL
-857 GDNGHGMHATGGIR
+857 GDNGHGMHAAGGIR

-887 AARATPLDIVGED
+887 ATRAMPLDIVGED

-915 PFADIIAEGVAEKLN
+915 PFADIIAEGVAEKLD
-930 NKENIAHLEAIE
+930 NKENIAHLETIE
-942 RLLVQLNQKD
+942 RLLVQLTQKD

-962 SSALM
+962 SSALVSR
-967 ARAQISMEGRGYVY
+967 ARASMEGRGYVY
-981 Q
+981 

>member
-20 ASIDDALSAAGSSA
+20 ASIDDALSTAGSSA

-41 IGSNISRGIKRG
+41 IGQNISRGIKRG
-53 ESAVKSSSLA
+53 EGAVKSSALS

-113 SNSINKMSDR
+113 SSSITKMSDR

-128 TRLDDMA
+128 TRLDDMT

-227 GQGGKKSKKAKQE
+227 GGKKATI
-240 VQAARVSMD
+240 SMD
-249 QLLHAMIKLDKDGG
+249 QLLHAMVKLDKNGG

-269 QTQAAEAT
+269 QAQAAEAT

-322 HGIADVVKFAAP
+322 HGIADVVKFVAP
-334 VFSTLAQSV
+334 VFSTLAQSI
-343 AAGAASFGLLVG
+343 AAGAASFGLLLG
-355 VPMIITAVKT
+355 APIIVDAVINAVKGLKT
-365 AIMALYT
+365 AIMALST

-451 YTKAINQNVK
+451 YTKAINQNVE

-536 IETKKKEAILE
+536 IEAKKKEAILE
-547 ANAKNISEL
+547 ANAKNMSEL
-556 YAKRAEDV
+556 YSKRAEDV
-564 KAAASAQQE
+564 KAATQAQQG

-588 EKDRTNWDL
+588 EKDRTNWEL

-616 DANSALDSDNSAIQ
+616 DANGALDSDNSAIQ

-654 TKSHLDELKVNIKDV
+654 AKSHLDELDIDIKEF
-669 SQALA
+669 SSALA

-682 LERIG
+682 LEQIG
-687 RDGFNNLADSC
+687 RDGFNRLADSC

-730 LVDAQGKV
+730 LVDAQGKL

-753 TADTTEVVDGTGHV
+753 TADTAEVVDGTGHV

-789 QEATDRNNEYNN
+789 QEATDRNNEYND
-801 TPPQDA
+801 TPPEDA
-807 SASED
+807 SASEN
-812 VDSGSV
+812 VDSDSV
-818 QEATNRNYELN
+818 QEAADRNTELN
-829 SNPPEDQHATITID
+829 NNPPEDQYATITID

-850 NWFENVI
+850 NWFENTF
-857 GDNGHGMHATGGIR
+857 GGMHAAGGIR

-887 AARATPLDIVGED
+887 ATRAMPLDIVGED

-915 PFADIIAEGVAEKLN
+915 PFADIIAEGVAEKLD

-942 RLLVQLNQKD
+942 RLLMQLNQKD

-962 SSALM
+962 SSALA
-967 ARAQISMEGRGYVY
+967 ARAQISMNGRGYVY
-981 Q
+981 

>member
-20 ASIDDALSAAGSSA
+20 ASIDDALSAAGSNA

-53 ESAVKSSSLA
+53 ESTVKRSALV

-113 SNSINKMSDR
+113 SSSITKMSDR

-227 GQGGKKSKKAKQE
+227 GGKKATI
-240 VQAARVSMD
+240 SMD
-249 QLLHAMIKLDKDGG
+249 QLLHAMVKLDKNGG

-269 QTQAAEAT
+269 QAQAAEAT

-322 HGIADVVKFAAP
+322 RGIADVVKFVAP
-334 VFSTLAQSV
+334 VFSTLAQSI
-343 AAGAASFGLLVG
+343 AAGAASFGLLLGAPIIVG
-355 VPMIITAVKT
+355 AVIDAVKGLKT
-365 AIMALYT
+365 AIMALST

-451 YTKAINQNVK
+451 YTRAINQNVE

-536 IETKKKEAILE
+536 IEAKKKEAILE
-547 ANAKNISEL
+547 ANAKNMSEL
-556 YAKRAEDV
+556 YSKRAEDA
-564 KAAASAQQE
+564 KAAAQAQQE

-588 EKDRTNWDL
+588 EKDRTNWEL

-616 DANSALDSDNSAIQ
+616 DANGALDSDNSAIQ

-643 GFLSQVLEGMG
+643 GFLQQVLEGMG
-654 TKSHLDELKVNIKDV
+654 TKSHLDELKIKIKDV
-669 SQALA
+669 SSALA

-687 RDGFNNLADSC
+687 RDGFNRLADSC

-730 LVDAQGKV
+730 LVDAQGKL

-789 QEATDRNNEYNN
+789 QEATDRNNEYND
-801 TPPQDA
+801 TPPEDA

-812 VDSGSV
+812 VDSDSV
-818 QEATNRNYELN
+818 QEAADRNNELN

-843 HVVNNIV
+843 HIVNNVV
-850 NWFENVI
+850 NWFENTF
-857 GDNGHGMHATGGIR
+857 GGGEHANGGIR

-887 AARATPLDIVGED
+887 ATRAMPLDIVGED

-915 PFADIIAEGVAEKLN
+915 PFADIIAEGVAEKLD

-942 RLLVQLNQKD
+942 RLLVQLTQKD

-962 SSALM
+962 SSALVSR
-967 ARAQISMEGRGYVY
+967 ARASMEGRGYVY
-981 Q
+981 

>member
-20 ASIDDALSAAGSSA
+20 ASIDDALSAAGSNA

-41 IGSNISRGIKRG
+41 IGQNISRGIKRG
-53 ESAVKSSSLA
+53 ESAVKSSALS

-128 TRLDDMA
+128 TRLDDMT

-227 GQGGKKSKKAKQE
+227 GGKKATI
-240 VQAARVSMD
+240 SMD
-249 QLLHAMIKLDKDGG
+249 QLLHAMVKLDKNGG

-269 QTQAAEAT
+269 QAQAAEAT

-322 HGIADVVKFAAP
+322 HGIADVVKFVAP
-334 VFSTLAQSV
+334 VFSTLAQSI
-343 AAGAASFGLLVG
+343 AAGAASFGLLLGAPIIVG
-355 VPMIITAVKT
+355 AVIDAVKGLKT
-365 AIMALYT
+365 AIMALST

-451 YTKAINQNVK
+451 YTRAINQNVE

-510 AQDVMNGKYTD
+510 VQDVMNGKYTD
-521 ANGKIHELK
+521 ANGKVHELK

-547 ANAKNISEL
+547 ANAKNMSEL
-556 YAKRAEDV
+556 YSKRAEDV
-564 KAAASAQQE
+564 KAAAQAQQE
-573 YNEALAR
+573 YNEALAC

-643 GFLSQVLEGMG
+643 GFLQQVLEGMG
-654 TKSHLDELKVNIKDV
+654 ASSHLDELQIKIKDV

-682 LERIG
+682 LEQIG
-687 RDGFNNLADSC
+687 RDGFNRLADSC

-812 VDSGSV
+812 VDSDSV
-818 QEATNRNYELN
+818 QEAADRNTELN

-887 AARATPLDIVGED
+887 ATRATPLDIVGED

-915 PFADIIAEGVAEKLN
+915 PFADIIAEGVAEKLD
-930 NKENIAHLEAIE
+930 NKENIAHLKAIE
-942 RLLVQLNQKD
+942 RLLVQLTQKD

-962 SSALM
+962 SSALVSR
-967 ARAQISMEGRGYVY
+967 ARASMEGRGYVY
-981 Q
+981 

>member
-20 ASIDDALSAAGSSA
+20 ASIDDALSAAGSNA

-41 IGSNISRGIKRG
+41 IGQNISRGIKRG

-80 VLQEHIGSAVNRLD
+80 MLQEHIGSAVNRLD

-113 SNSINKMSDR
+113 SSSITKMSDR

-128 TRLDDMA
+128 TRLDDMT

-227 GQGGKKSKKAKQE
+227 GGKKATI
-240 VQAARVSMD
+240 SMD
-249 QLLHAMIKLDKDGG
+249 QLLHAMVKLDKNGG

-269 QTQAAEAT
+269 QAQAAEAT

-322 HGIADVVKFAAP
+322 RGIADVVKFVAP
-334 VFSTLAQSV
+334 VFSTLAQSI
-343 AAGAASFGLLVG
+343 AAGAASFGLLLG
-355 VPMIITAVKT
+355 APIIVDAVINAVKGLKT
-365 AIMALYT
+365 AIVALST

-451 YTKAINQNVK
+451 YTKAINQNVE

-510 AQDVMNGKYTD
+510 VQDVMNGKYTD

-556 YAKRAEDV
+556 YSKRAEDV
-564 KAAASAQQE
+564 KAAASAQQA

-580 AADAQAAF
+580 AAEAQAAF
-588 EKDRTNWDL
+588 EKDYNTRKDWGL
-597 RDKWSEAQKAV
+597 RNKWSEAQKAV
-608 DDCKKSLD
+608 EDCKKSLD

-654 TKSHLDELKVNIKDV
+654 AKSHLDGLKVNIKDF

-687 RDGFNNLADSC
+687 RDRFNRLADSC

-730 LVDAQGKV
+730 LVDAQGKL

-753 TADTTEVVDGTGHV
+753 TADTTEVVDGTGHI

-812 VDSGSV
+812 VDSDSV
-818 QEATNRNYELN
+818 QEAADRNTELN

-887 AARATPLDIVGED
+887 ATRAMPLDIVGED

-915 PFADIIAEGVAEKLN
+915 PFADIIAEGVAEKLD

-942 RLLVQLNQKD
+942 RLLVQLTQKD

-962 SSALM
+962 SSALVSR
-967 ARAQISMEGRGYVY
+967 ARASMEGRGYVY
-981 Q
+981 

>member
-20 ASIDDALSAAGSSA
+20 ASIDDALSAAGSNA
-34 GTSVGER
+34 GTSVGEK

-113 SNSINKMSDR
+113 SSSINKMSDR

-128 TRLDDMA
+128 TRLDDMT

-227 GQGGKKSKKAKQE
+227 GGGKKATI
-240 VQAARVSMD
+240 SMD
-249 QLLHAMIKLDKDGG
+249 QLLHAMVKLDKNGG

-269 QTQAAEAT
+269 QAQAAEAT

-322 HGIADVVKFAAP
+322 RGIADVVKFVAP
-334 VFSTLAQSV
+334 VFSTLAQSI
-343 AAGAASFGLLVG
+343 AAGAASFGLLLG
-355 VPMIITAVKT
+355 APMIVDAVINAVKGLKT
-365 AIMALYT
+365 AIMALST

-451 YTKAINQNVK
+451 YTKAINQNVE

-556 YAKRAEDV
+556 YSKRAEDV
-564 KAAASAQQE
+564 KAAASAQQA

-580 AADAQAAF
+580 AAEAQAAF

-616 DANSALDSDNSAIQ
+616 DANGALDNDNSAIQ

-654 TKSHLDELKVNIKDV
+654 AKSHLDELDIDIKEF
-669 SQALA
+669 SSALA

-682 LERIG
+682 LEQIG
-687 RDGFNNLADSC
+687 RDGFNRLADSC

-730 LVDAQGKV
+730 LVDAQGKL

-744 KLIDKETQA
+744 ELIDKETQA

-789 QEATDRNNEYNN
+789 QEATDRNNEYND

-812 VDSGSV
+812 VDSDSV
-818 QEATNRNYELN
+818 QEAADRNTELN

-887 AARATPLDIVGED
+887 ATRATPLDIVGED

-915 PFADIIAEGVAEKLN
+915 PFADIIAEGVAEKLD

-942 RLLVQLNQKD
+942 RLLVQLTQKD

-962 SSALM
+962 SSALVSR
-967 ARAQISMEGRGYVY
+967 ARASMEGRGYVY
-981 Q
+981 

>member
-20 ASIDDALSAAGSSA
+20 ASIDDALSAAGSNA

-53 ESAVKSSSLA
+53 ESAVKSSTLV

-113 SNSINKMSDR
+113 SSSITKMSDR

-128 TRLDDMA
+128 TRLDDMT

-227 GQGGKKSKKAKQE
+227 GGKKATI
-240 VQAARVSMD
+240 SMD
-249 QLLHAMIKLDKDGG
+249 QLLHAMIKLDKNGG

-269 QTQAAEAT
+269 QAQAAEAT

-322 HGIADVVKFAAP
+322 RGIADVVKFVAP
-334 VFSTLAQSV
+334 VFSTLAQSI
-343 AAGAASFGLLVG
+343 AAGAASFGLLLG
-355 VPMIITAVKT
+355 APIIVDAVINAVKGLKT
-365 AIMALYT
+365 AIVALST

-451 YTKAINQNVK
+451 YTRAINQNVE

-471 EAAEIISE
+471 EAAGIISE

-510 AQDVMNGKYTD
+510 VQDVMNGKYTD

-556 YAKRAEDV
+556 YSKRAEDV
-564 KAAASAQQE
+564 KAAASAQQA

-580 AADAQAAF
+580 AAEAQAAF
-588 EKDRTNWDL
+588 DKDYNTRKDWGL
-597 RDKWSEAQKAV
+597 RNKWSEAQKAV
-608 DDCKKSLD
+608 EDCKKSLD
-616 DANSALDSDNSAIQ
+616 EAKGALDSDNSAIQ
-630 EVNKSMGEMSTQA
+630 EVNKSMGEMNTQA

-654 TKSHLDELKVNIKDV
+654 AKSHLDGLKIKIKDV

-730 LVDAQGKV
+730 LVDAQGKL

-753 TADTTEVVDGTGHV
+753 TADTTEVVDGTGHI

-801 TPPQDA
+801 TPPEDA

-812 VDSGSV
+812 VDSDSV
-818 QEATNRNYELN
+818 QEATDRNNDLN

-850 NWFENVI
+850 NWFENVL
-857 GDNGHGMHATGGIR
+857 GDNGHGMHAAGGIR

-887 AARATPLDIVGED
+887 ATRAMPLDIVGED

-915 PFADIIAEGVAEKLN
+915 PFADIIAEGVAEKLD

-942 RLLVQLNQKD
+942 RLLVQLTQKD

-962 SSALM
+962 SSALVSR
-967 ARAQISMEGRGYVY
+967 ARASMEGRGYVY
-981 Q
+981 

>member
-20 ASIDDALSAAGSSA
+20 ASIDDALSTAGSSA

-41 IGSNISRGIKRG
+41 IGQNISRGIKRG
-53 ESAVKSSSLA
+53 ESAVKRSALG
-63 MGAAMGAFSSIA
+63 MGAAMGAFSGIA

-113 SNSINKMSDR
+113 SSSITKMSDR

-128 TRLDDMA
+128 TRLDDMT

-227 GQGGKKSKKAKQE
+227 GGKKATI
-240 VQAARVSMD
+240 SMD
-249 QLLHAMIKLDKDGG
+249 QLLHAMVKLDKNGG

-269 QTQAAEAT
+269 QAQAAEAT

-322 HGIADVVKFAAP
+322 RGIADVVKFVAP
-334 VFSTLAQSV
+334 VFSTLAQSI
-343 AAGAASFGLLVG
+343 AAGAASFGLLLGAPIIVG
-355 VPMIITAVKT
+355 AVIDAVKGLKT
-365 AIMALYT
+365 AIMALST

-451 YTKAINQNVK
+451 YTRAINQNVE

-547 ANAKNISEL
+547 ANAKNMSEL
-556 YAKRAEDV
+556 YSKRAEDA
-564 KAAASAQQE
+564 KAAAQAQQE

-588 EKDRTNWDL
+588 EKDRTNWEL

-616 DANSALDSDNSAIQ
+616 EANGALDNDNSAIQ
-630 EVNKSMGEMSTQA
+630 EVSKSMGEMSTQA

-654 TKSHLDELKVNIKDV
+654 AKSHLDELQINIKDV
-669 SQALA
+669 SKALA

-682 LERIG
+682 LEQIG

-730 LVDAQGKV
+730 LVDAQGKL

-753 TADTTEVVDGTGHV
+753 TADTTEVVDGTGHI

-812 VDSGSV
+812 VDSDSV
-818 QEATNRNYELN
+818 QEAADRNTELN

-887 AARATPLDIVGED
+887 ATRATPLDIVGED

-915 PFADIIAEGVAEKLN
+915 PFADIIAEGVAEKLD

-942 RLLVQLNQKD
+942 RLLVQLTQKD

-962 SSALM
+962 SSALVSR
-967 ARAQISMEGRGYVY
+967 ARASMEGRGYVY
-981 Q
+981 

>member
-20 ASIDDALSAAGSSA
+20 ASIDDALSTAGSSA

-41 IGSNISRGIKRG
+41 IGQNISRGIKRG

-80 VLQEHIGSAVNRLD
+80 MLQEHIGSAVNRLD

-113 SNSINKMSDR
+113 SSSITKMSDR

-128 TRLDDMA
+128 TRLDDMT

-227 GQGGKKSKKAKQE
+227 GGKKATI
-240 VQAARVSMD
+240 SMD
-249 QLLHAMIKLDKDGG
+249 QLLHAMVKLDKNGG

-269 QTQAAEAT
+269 QAQAAEAT

-322 HGIADVVKFAAP
+322 RGIADVVKFVAP
-334 VFSTLAQSV
+334 VFSTLAQSI
-343 AAGAASFGLLVG
+343 AAGAASFGLLLG
-355 VPMIITAVKT
+355 APIIVSAVIDAVKGLKT
-365 AIMALYT
+365 AIMALST

-451 YTKAINQNVK
+451 YTRAINQNVE

-547 ANAKNISEL
+547 ANAKNINEL
-556 YAKRAEDV
+556 YSKRAEDV
-564 KAAASAQQE
+564 KAAASAQQA

-580 AADAQAAF
+580 AAEAQAAF
-588 EKDRTNWDL
+588 DKDYRTRKDGEL
-597 RDKWSEAQKAV
+597 RDKWLEAQHAV
-608 DDCKKSLD
+608 EDCKKSLD
-616 DANSALDSDNSAIQ
+616 EAHSALDSDNSAIQ

-654 TKSHLDELKVNIKDV
+654 TKSHLDELQIKIKDV

-687 RDGFNNLADSC
+687 RDGFNRLADSC

-730 LVDAQGKV
+730 LVDAQGKL

-753 TADTTEVVDGTGHV
+753 TADTTEVVDGTGHI

-789 QEATDRNNEYNN
+789 QEATDRNNEYND
-801 TPPQDA
+801 TPPEDA

-812 VDSGSV
+812 VDSDSV
-818 QEATNRNYELN
+818 QEATDRNNDLN

-857 GDNGHGMHATGGIR
+857 GDNGHGMHAAGGIR

-887 AARATPLDIVGED
+887 ATRATPLDIVGED

-915 PFADIIAEGVAEKLN
+915 PFADIIAEGVAEKLD

-942 RLLVQLNQKD
+942 RLLMQLNQKD

-962 SSALM
+962 SSALA
-967 ARAQISMEGRGYVY
+967 ARAQISMNGRGYVY
-981 Q
+981 

>member
-20 ASIDDALSAAGSSA
+20 ASIDDALSAAGSNA

-53 ESAVKSSSLA
+53 ESAVKSSTLV

-113 SNSINKMSDR
+113 SSSITKMSDR

-128 TRLDDMA
+128 TRLDDMT

-227 GQGGKKSKKAKQE
+227 GGKKATI
-240 VQAARVSMD
+240 SMD
-249 QLLHAMIKLDKDGG
+249 QLLHAMVKLDKNGG

-269 QTQAAEAT
+269 QAQAAEAT

-322 HGIADVVKFAAP
+322 HGIADVVKFVAP
-334 VFSTLAQSV
+334 VFSTLAQSI
-343 AAGAASFGLLVG
+343 AAGAASFGLLLGAPIIVG
-355 VPMIITAVKT
+355 AVIDAVKGLKT
-365 AIMALYT
+365 AIMALST

-451 YTKAINQNVK
+451 YTKAINQNVE

-547 ANAKNISEL
+547 ANAKNMSEL
-556 YAKRAEDV
+556 YSKRAEDA
-564 KAAASAQQE
+564 KAAAQAQQE

-597 RDKWSEAQKAV
+597 RDKWGEAQKAV
-608 DDCKKSLD
+608 EDCKNSLD
-616 DANSALDSDNSAIQ
+616 EANNALDSDNSAIQ

-654 TKSHLDELKVNIKDV
+654 TKSHLDELKINIKDV
-669 SQALA
+669 SSALA
-674 DAGVHSSE
+674 DAGVHSSD

-687 RDGFNNLADSC
+687 RDGFNRLADSC

-730 LVDAQGKV
+730 LVDAQGKL

-789 QEATDRNNEYNN
+789 QEATDRNNEYND
-801 TPPQDA
+801 TPPEDA
-807 SASED
+807 SASEN
-812 VDSGSV
+812 VDSDSV
-818 QEATNRNYELN
+818 QEAADRNTELN
-829 SNPPEDQHATITID
+829 NNPPEDQYATITID

-850 NWFENVI
+850 NWFENTF
-857 GDNGHGMHATGGIR
+857 GGMHAAGGIR

-887 AARATPLDIVGED
+887 ATRAMPLDIVGED

-915 PFADIIAEGVAEKLN
+915 PFADIIAEGVAEKLD

-942 RLLVQLNQKD
+942 RLLMQLNQKD

-962 SSALM
+962 SSALA

-981 Q
+981 

>member
-20 ASIDDALSAAGSSA
+20 ASIDDALSAAGSNA
-34 GTSVGER
+34 GTSVGEK

-53 ESAVKSSSLA
+53 ESAVKSSTLV
-63 MGAAMGAFSSIA
+63 MGAAMGSFSSIA

-113 SNSINKMSDR
+113 SSSITKMSDR

-128 TRLDDMA
+128 TRLDDMT

-227 GQGGKKSKKAKQE
+227 GGKKATI
-240 VQAARVSMD
+240 SMD
-249 QLLHAMIKLDKDGG
+249 QLLHAMVKLDKNGG

-269 QTQAAEAT
+269 QAQAAEAT

-322 HGIADVVKFAAP
+322 HGIADVVKFVAP
-334 VFSTLAQSV
+334 VFSTLAQSI
-343 AAGAASFGLLVG
+343 AAGAASFGLLLGAPIIVG
-355 VPMIITAVKT
+355 AVIDAVKGLKT
-365 AIMALYT
+365 AIMALST

-451 YTKAINQNVK
+451 YTKAINQNVE

-547 ANAKNISEL
+547 ANAKNMSEL
-556 YAKRAEDV
+556 YSKRAEDA
-564 KAAASAQQE
+564 KAAAQAQQE

-597 RDKWSEAQKAV
+597 RDKWGEAQKAV
-608 DDCKKSLD
+608 EDCKNSLD
-616 DANSALDSDNSAIQ
+616 EANNALDSDNSAIQ

-654 TKSHLDELKVNIKDV
+654 TKSHLDELKINIKDV
-669 SQALA
+669 SSALA
-674 DAGVHSSE
+674 DAGVHSSD

-687 RDGFNNLADSC
+687 RDGFNRLADSC

-730 LVDAQGKV
+730 LVDAQGKL

-789 QEATDRNNEYNN
+789 QEATDRNNEYND
-801 TPPQDA
+801 TPPEDA
-807 SASED
+807 SASEN
-812 VDSGSV
+812 VDSDSV
-818 QEATNRNYELN
+818 QEAADRNTELN
-829 SNPPEDQHATITID
+829 NNPPEDQYATITID

-850 NWFENVI
+850 NWFENTF
-857 GDNGHGMHATGGIR
+857 GGMHAAGGIR

-887 AARATPLDIVGED
+887 ATRAMPLDIVGED

-915 PFADIIAEGVAEKLN
+915 PFADIIAEGVAEKLD

-942 RLLVQLNQKD
+942 RLLMQLNQKD

-962 SSALM
+962 SSALA

-981 Q
+981 

>member
-20 ASIDDALSAAGSSA
+20 ASIDDALSAAGSNA
-34 GTSVGER
+34 GTSVGEK

-53 ESAVKSSSLA
+53 ESAVKSSTLV

-113 SNSINKMSDR
+113 SSSITKMSDR

-128 TRLDDMA
+128 TRLDDMT

-227 GQGGKKSKKAKQE
+227 GGKKATI
-240 VQAARVSMD
+240 SMD
-249 QLLHAMIKLDKDGG
+249 QLLHAMVKLDKNGG

-269 QTQAAEAT
+269 QAQAAEAT

-322 HGIADVVKFAAP
+322 RGIADVVKFVAP
-334 VFSTLAQSV
+334 VFSTLAQSI
-343 AAGAASFGLLVG
+343 AAGAASFGLLLG
-355 VPMIITAVKT
+355 APIIVDAVINAVKGLKT
-365 AIMALYT
+365 AIMALST

-451 YTKAINQNVK
+451 YTRAINQNVE

-510 AQDVMNGKYTD
+510 VQDVMNGKYTD

-556 YAKRAEDV
+556 YSKRAEDV
-564 KAAASAQQE
+564 KAAASAQQA

-588 EKDRTNWDL
+588 DKDYNTRKDWGL
-597 RDKWSEAQKAV
+597 RNKWSEAQKAV
-608 DDCKKSLD
+608 EDCKKSLD
-616 DANSALDSDNSAIQ
+616 EANGALDNDNSAIQ

-643 GFLSQVLEGMG
+643 GFLQQVLEGMG
-654 TKSHLDELKVNIKDV
+654 TEPHLDELQIKIKNV

-682 LERIG
+682 LEQIG

-730 LVDAQGKV
+730 LVDAQGKL

-753 TADTTEVVDGTGHV
+753 TADTTEVVDGTGHI

-789 QEATDRNNEYNN
+789 QEATDRNNEYND
-801 TPPQDA
+801 TPPEDA

-812 VDSGSV
+812 VDSDSV
-818 QEATNRNYELN
+818 QEATDRNNDLN

-857 GDNGHGMHATGGIR
+857 GDNGHGMHAAGGIR

-877 VRMHAEGGAI
+877 VRMHTEGGAI
-887 AARATPLDIVGED
+887 ATRATPLDIVGED

-915 PFADIIAEGVAEKLN
+915 PFADIIAEGVAEKLD

-942 RLLVQLNQKD
+942 RLLMQLNQKD

-962 SSALM
+962 SSALI

-981 Q
+981 

>member
-20 ASIDDALSAAGSSA
+20 ASIDDALSTAGSSA

-41 IGSNISRGIKRG
+41 IGQNISRGIKRG

-113 SNSINKMSDR
+113 SSSITKMSDR

-128 TRLDDMA
+128 TRLDDMT

-227 GQGGKKSKKAKQE
+227 GGKKATI
-240 VQAARVSMD
+240 SMD
-249 QLLHAMIKLDKDGG
+249 QLLHAMVKLDKNGG

-269 QTQAAEAT
+269 QAQAAEAT

-322 HGIADVVKFAAP
+322 RGIADVVKFVAP
-334 VFSTLAQSV
+334 VFSTLAQSI
-343 AAGAASFGLLVG
+343 AAGAASFGLLLG
-355 VPMIITAVKT
+355 APIIVDAVINAVKGLKT
-365 AIMALYT
+365 AIMALST

-436 TASGRVESIRERTER
+436 IASGRVESIRERTER
-451 YTKAINQNVK
+451 YTKAINQNVE

-510 AQDVMNGKYTD
+510 VQDVMNGKYTD

-547 ANAKNISEL
+547 ANAKNINEL
-556 YAKRAEDV
+556 YSKRAEDV
-564 KAAASAQQE
+564 KAAASAQQA

-580 AADAQAAF
+580 AAEAQAAF
-588 EKDRTNWDL
+588 DKDYRTRKDGEL
-597 RDKWSEAQKAV
+597 RDKWLEAQHAV
-608 DDCKKSLD
+608 EDCKKSLD
-616 DANSALDSDNSAIQ
+616 EAHSALDSDNSAIQ

-654 TKSHLDELKVNIKDV
+654 AKSHLDELQINIKDV

-730 LVDAQGKV
+730 LVDAQGKL

-789 QEATDRNNEYNN
+789 QEATDRNNEYND

-812 VDSGSV
+812 VDSDSV
-818 QEATNRNYELN
+818 QEAADRNTELN

-887 AARATPLDIVGED
+887 ATRAMPLDIVGED

-915 PFADIIAEGVAEKLN
+915 PFADIIAEGVAEKLD

-942 RLLVQLNQKD
+942 RLLVQLTQKD

-962 SSALM
+962 SSALVSR
-967 ARAQISMEGRGYVY
+967 ARASMEGRGYVY
-981 Q
+981 

>member
-20 ASIDDALSAAGSSA
+20 ASIDDALSTVGSSA

-41 IGSNISRGIKRG
+41 IGQNISRGIKRG

-113 SNSINKMSDR
+113 SSSITKMSDR

-128 TRLDDMA
+128 TRLDDMT

-227 GQGGKKSKKAKQE
+227 GGKKATI
-240 VQAARVSMD
+240 SMD
-249 QLLHAMIKLDKDGG
+249 QLLHAMVKLDKDGG

-269 QTQAAEAT
+269 QAQAAEAT

-322 HGIADVVKFAAP
+322 RGIADVVKFVAP
-334 VFSTLAQSV
+334 VFSTLAQSI
-343 AAGAASFGLLVG
+343 AAGAASFGLLLG
-355 VPMIITAVKT
+355 APIIVDAVINAVKGLKT
-365 AIMALYT
+365 AIVALST

-451 YTKAINQNVK
+451 YTKAINQNVE

-510 AQDVMNGKYTD
+510 VQDVMNGKYTD

-556 YAKRAEDV
+556 YSKRAEDV
-564 KAAASAQQE
+564 KAAASAQQA

-580 AADAQAAF
+580 AAEAQAAF

-616 DANSALDSDNSAIQ
+616 DANGALDSDNSAIQ

-643 GFLSQVLEGMG
+643 GFLQQVLEGMG
-654 TKSHLDELKVNIKDV
+654 ASSHLDELQIKIKDV

-687 RDGFNNLADSC
+687 QDGFNNLADSC

-730 LVDAQGKV
+730 LVDAQGKL

-812 VDSGSV
+812 VDSDSV
-818 QEATNRNYELN
+818 QEAADRNTELN

-850 NWFENVI
+850 NWFENTF
-857 GDNGHGMHATGGIR
+857 GGGEHASGGIR

-887 AARATPLDIVGED
+887 ATRAMPLDIVGED

-915 PFADIIAEGVAEKLN
+915 PFADIIAEGVAEKLD

-942 RLLVQLNQKD
+942 RLLVQLTQKD

-962 SSALM
+962 SSALVSR
-967 ARAQISMEGRGYVY
+967 ARASMEGRGYVY
-981 Q
+981 

>member
-53 ESAVKSSSLA
+53 ESAVKSSTLV

-113 SNSINKMSDR
+113 SSSITKMSDR

-128 TRLDDMA
+128 TRLDDMT

-227 GQGGKKSKKAKQE
+227 GGKKATI
-240 VQAARVSMD
+240 SMD
-249 QLLHAMIKLDKDGG
+249 QLLHAMVKLDKNGG

-269 QTQAAEAT
+269 QAQAAEAT

-322 HGIADVVKFAAP
+322 RGIADVVKFVAP
-334 VFSTLAQSV
+334 VFSTLAQSI
-343 AAGAASFGLLVG
+343 AAGAASFGLLLGAPIIVG
-355 VPMIITAVKT
+355 AVIDAVKGLKT
-365 AIMALYT
+365 AIMALST

-451 YTKAINQNVK
+451 YTRAINQNVE

-510 AQDVMNGKYTD
+510 VQDVMNGKYTD
-521 ANGKIHELK
+521 ANGKVHELK

-556 YAKRAEDV
+556 YSKHAEDV

-588 EKDRTNWDL
+588 EKDRTNWEL

-682 LERIG
+682 LEQIG

-738 YVWNGT
+738 YVWNCT

-789 QEATDRNNEYNN
+789 QEATDRNNEYND

-812 VDSGSV
+812 VDSDSV
-818 QEATNRNYELN
+818 QEATDRNNDLN

-850 NWFENVI
+850 NWFENVL

-887 AARATPLDIVGED
+887 ATRAMPLDIVGED

-915 PFADIIAEGVAEKLN
+915 PFADIIAEGVAEKLD
-930 NKENIAHLEAIE
+930 NKENIAHLETIE
-942 RLLVQLNQKD
+942 RLLVQLTQKD

-962 SSALM
+962 SSALVSR
-967 ARAQISMEGRGYVY
+967 ARASMEGRGYVY
-981 Q
+981 

>member
-20 ASIDDALSAAGSSA
+20 ASIDDALSAAGSNA

-53 ESAVKSSSLA
+53 ESAVKSSTLV

-113 SNSINKMSDR
+113 SSSITKMSDR

-128 TRLDDMA
+128 TRLDDMT

-227 GQGGKKSKKAKQE
+227 GGKKATI
-240 VQAARVSMD
+240 SMD
-249 QLLHAMIKLDKDGG
+249 QLLHAMVKLDKNGG

-269 QTQAAEAT
+269 QAQAAEAT

-322 HGIADVVKFAAP
+322 RGIADVVKFVAP
-334 VFSTLAQSV
+334 VFSTLAQSI
-343 AAGAASFGLLVG
+343 AAGAASFGLLLGAPIIVG
-355 VPMIITAVKT
+355 AVIDAVKGLKT
-365 AIMALYT
+365 AIMALST

-451 YTKAINQNVK
+451 YTKAINQNVE

-510 AQDVMNGKYTD
+510 VQDVMNGKYTD

-547 ANAKNISEL
+547 ANAKNMSEL
-556 YAKRAEDV
+556 YSKRAEDA
-564 KAAASAQQE
+564 KAAASAQQA

-588 EKDRTNWDL
+588 EKDRINWDL
-597 RDKWSEAQKAV
+597 RDKWGEAQKAV
-608 DDCKKSLD
+608 EDCKNSLD
-616 DANSALDSDNSAIQ
+616 EANNALDSDNSAIQ

-654 TKSHLDELKVNIKDV
+654 TKSHLDELKINIKDV
-669 SQALA
+669 SSALA
-674 DAGVHSSE
+674 DAGVHSSD

-687 RDGFNNLADSC
+687 RDGFNRLADSC

-730 LVDAQGKV
+730 LVDAQGKL

-753 TADTTEVVDGTGHV
+753 TADTAEVVDGTGHV

-789 QEATDRNNEYNN
+789 QEATDRNNEYND
-801 TPPQDA
+801 TPPEDA
-807 SASED
+807 SASEN
-812 VDSGSV
+812 VDSDSV
-818 QEATNRNYELN
+818 QEAADRNTELN
-829 SNPPEDQHATITID
+829 NNPPEDQYATITID

-850 NWFENVI
+850 NWFENTF
-857 GDNGHGMHATGGIR
+857 GGMHAAGGIR

-887 AARATPLDIVGED
+887 ATRAMPLDIVGED

-915 PFADIIAEGVAEKLN
+915 PFADIIAEGVAEKLD

-942 RLLVQLNQKD
+942 RLLMQLNQKD

-962 SSALM
+962 SSALA
-967 ARAQISMEGRGYVY
+967 ARAQISMNGRGYVY
-981 Q
+981 

>member
-20 ASIDDALSAAGSSA
+20 ASIDDALSTAGSSA

-41 IGSNISRGIKRG
+41 IGQNISRGIKRG
-53 ESAVKSSSLA
+53 ESAVKSSALS

-113 SNSINKMSDR
+113 SNSITKMSDR

-128 TRLDDMA
+128 TRLDDMT

-227 GQGGKKSKKAKQE
+227 GGKKATI
-240 VQAARVSMD
+240 SMD
-249 QLLHAMIKLDKDGG
+249 QLLHAMVKLDKNGG

-269 QTQAAEAT
+269 QAQAAEAT

-322 HGIADVVKFAAP
+322 HGIADVVKFVAP
-334 VFSTLAQSV
+334 VFSTLAQSI
-343 AAGAASFGLLVG
+343 AAGAASFGLLLGAPIIVG
-355 VPMIITAVKT
+355 AVIDAVKGLKT
-365 AIMALYT
+365 AIMALST

-451 YTKAINQNVK
+451 YTKAINQNVE

-510 AQDVMNGKYTD
+510 VQDVMNGKYTD

-580 AADAQAAF
+580 AADARAAF
-588 EKDRTNWDL
+588 EKNTKDFRL
-597 RDKWSEAQKAV
+597 RDEWSEAQKAV
-608 DDCKKSLD
+608 KDCKKSLD
-616 DANSALDSDNSAIQ
+616 EANSALDSDNSAIQ

-643 GFLSQVLEGMG
+643 GFLQQVLEGMG
-654 TKSHLDELKVNIKDV
+654 ASSHLDELQIKIKDV

-812 VDSGSV
+812 VDSDSV
-818 QEATNRNYELN
+818 QEAADRNTELN

-887 AARATPLDIVGED
+887 ATRATPLDIVGED

-915 PFADIIAEGVAEKLN
+915 PFADIIAEGVAEKLD
-930 NKENIAHLEAIE
+930 NKENIAHLEAIK
-942 RLLVQLNQKD
+942 RLLVQLTQKD

-962 SSALM
+962 SSALVSR
-967 ARAQISMEGRGYVY
+967 ARASMEGRGYVY
-981 Q
+981 

>member
-113 SNSINKMSDR
+113 SSSINKMSDR

-128 TRLDDMA
+128 TRLDDMT

-227 GQGGKKSKKAKQE
+227 GGKKATI
-240 VQAARVSMD
+240 SMD
-249 QLLHAMIKLDKDGG
+249 QLLHAMVKLDKNGG

-269 QTQAAEAT
+269 QAQAAEAT

-322 HGIADVVKFAAP
+322 RGIADVVKFVAP
-334 VFSTLAQSV
+334 VFSTLAQSI
-343 AAGAASFGLLVG
+343 AAGAASFGLLLG
-355 VPMIITAVKT
+355 APMIVGAVIDAVKGLKT
-365 AIMALYT
+365 AIMALST

-451 YTKAINQNVK
+451 YTKAINQNVE

-510 AQDVMNGKYTD
+510 VQDVMNGKYTD
-521 ANGKIHELK
+521 ANGKVHELK

-547 ANAKNISEL
+547 ANAKNMSEL

-564 KAAASAQQE
+564 KAATQAQQG

-588 EKDRTNWDL
+588 EKDRTNWEL

-616 DANSALDSDNSAIQ
+616 DANGALDSDNSAIQ

-643 GFLSQVLEGMG
+643 GFLQQVLEGMG
-654 TKSHLDELKVNIKDV
+654 ASSHLDELQIKIKDV

-730 LVDAQGKV
+730 LVDAQGKL

-812 VDSGSV
+812 VDSDSV
-818 QEATNRNYELN
+818 QEAADRNTELN

-850 NWFENVI
+850 NWFENTF
-857 GDNGHGMHATGGIR
+857 GGGEHASGGIR

-887 AARATPLDIVGED
+887 ATRAMPLDIVGED

-915 PFADIIAEGVAEKLN
+915 PFADIIAEGVAEKLD

-967 ARAQISMEGRGYVY
+967 TRAQISMEGRGYVY
-981 Q
+981 

>member
-20 ASIDDALSAAGSSA
+20 ASIDDALSTAGSSA

-41 IGSNISRGIKRG
+41 IGQNISRGIKRG

-80 VLQEHIGSAVNRLD
+80 MVCEHIGSAVNRLD

-113 SNSINKMSDR
+113 SSSITKMSDR

-128 TRLDDMA
+128 TRLDDMT

-227 GQGGKKSKKAKQE
+227 GGKKATI
-240 VQAARVSMD
+240 SMD
-249 QLLHAMIKLDKDGG
+249 QLLHAMVKLDKNGG

-269 QTQAAEAT
+269 QAQAAEAT

-322 HGIADVVKFAAP
+322 RGIADVVKFVAP
-334 VFSTLAQSV
+334 VFSTLAQSI
-343 AAGAASFGLLVG
+343 AAGAASFGLLLG
-355 VPMIITAVKT
+355 APIIVDAVINAVKGLKT
-365 AIMALYT
+365 AIMALST

-436 TASGRVESIRERTER
+436 TASSRVESIRERTER
-451 YTKAINQNVK
+451 YTKAINQNVE

-471 EAAEIISE
+471 EAAGIISE

-556 YAKRAEDV
+556 YSKRAEDV
-564 KAAASAQQE
+564 KAAASAQQA

-580 AADAQAAF
+580 AAEAQAAF
-588 EKDRTNWDL
+588 DKDYRTRKDGEL
-597 RDKWSEAQKAV
+597 RDKWLEAQHAV
-608 DDCKKSLD
+608 EDCKKSLD
-616 DANSALDSDNSAIQ
+616 EANGALDNDNSAIQ

-643 GFLSQVLEGMG
+643 GFLSQVLECMG
-654 TKSHLDELKVNIKDV
+654 AKSHLDELQINIKNV

-687 RDGFNNLADSC
+687 RDGFNRLADSC

-730 LVDAQGKV
+730 LVDAQGKL

-789 QEATDRNNEYNN
+789 QEATDRNNEYND

-812 VDSGSV
+812 VDSDSV
-818 QEATNRNYELN
+818 QEAADRNTELN

-887 AARATPLDIVGED
+887 ATRAMPLDIVGED

-915 PFADIIAEGVAEKLN
+915 PFADIIAEGVAEKLD

-967 ARAQISMEGRGYVY
+967 TRAQISMEGRGYVY
-981 Q
+981 